1 MKNGRL
7 ILGLIVG
14 AAAAYWWLKKQ
25 PATIPPVGTGPAPAP
40 GITPA
45 SSVPRVINTQ
55 TGVTA
60 MAGVCL
66 PNV

>member
-1 MKNGRL
+1 MKNGL
-7 ILGLIVG
+7 FIGLIVG
-14 AAAAYWWLKKQ
+14 AAAAYWLLKKQ
-25 PATIPPVGTGPAPAP
+25 PATPPVGDGPAPGP

-60 MAGVCL
+60 MAGTCL

>member
-1 MKNGRL
+1 MKNGL
-7 ILGLIVG
+7 FIGLIVG

-25 PATIPPVGTGPAPAP
+25 PATPPVGTGPAPVP

-60 MAGVCL
+60 MAGTAACL